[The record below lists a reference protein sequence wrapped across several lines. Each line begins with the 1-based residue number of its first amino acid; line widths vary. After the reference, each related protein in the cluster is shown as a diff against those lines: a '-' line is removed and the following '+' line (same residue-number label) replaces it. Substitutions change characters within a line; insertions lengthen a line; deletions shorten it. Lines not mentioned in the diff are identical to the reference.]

1 MAKYTPMM
9 EQYLEIKR
17 EHSDTILFF
26 RLGDF
31 YEMFFED
38 AVLASRELEI
48 VLTARDGG
56 DEKIPMC
63 GIPYHAVNNYLPRL
77 ITRGYKVAICEQVE
91 DPRQA
96 VGIVKREVIRIITPG
111 TILEEFMLEE
121 GNNNYLAAVD
131 LDGDKIGF
139 AYIDISTGDFRLT
152 ELQGQDAINTL
163 DSELQRVAPSECLI
177 SPIISSNS
185 LWMEEHFSKNILRSS
200 YPDVDLNLDKAQAIL
215 KNHFSHDFMDAF
227 KVQDYSVGLQAAA
240 MIIDFIY
247 ATQKNSLKHIERLT
261 TYQTSNYMEL
271 DAFTR
276 RNLELTASLR
286 QERKEGSL
294 LDVLD
299 HCRTSMG
306 KRNLRKWLQQP
317 LMNMEVINKRLDGV
331 EELQQDINLRE
342 SCRDYLK
349 KIYDLERLSAKL
361 GSALVNGRDLLA
373 LKHSLQVLPQI
384 TEILSG
390 THSSILKDISQ
401 LDPLRDVYN
410 LIEAA
415 IDEEAGLT
423 IKEGGIIKSGYRAEI
438 DELKALSTQGKDW
451 LIAFETREKA
461 RSGIKN
467 LKVAYNKVF
476 GYYIEI
482 TKSNLNLVPQDYIRK
497 QTLVNTE
504 RYINEEL
511 KNYEEK
517 ILGAREKLFEL
528 EYNCFLELRQ
538 LLEPFIPAIQETAQ
552 TIADLDVLVSLA
564 QVAYLNDYVRPTL
577 SHDGKLEIKAGR
589 HPVVEQNLLNT
600 RFVPND
606 IRLDMQESR
615 FAIITGP
622 NMGGKSTYMRQAAII
637 NIMAQIGSFVPA
649 AEARISIVDRVFTRV
664 GASDDLSAG
673 QSTFMVEML
682 ELANI
687 LQSATSNSLV
697 ILDEIGRGT
706 STYDGLS
713 IAQAVSEYLHDKIK
727 ARTLFATHYH
737 ELTGLAD
744 DRAGIMNLSVS
755 VLESGDT
762 VSFLKKVLPGKAD
775 KSYGIHVA
783 QMAGL
788 PRPVIDRSYEILAE
802 LEKAKSQTP
811 AAIVEQI
818 SLFQES
824 PNEILVELDKLDID
838 SLSPR
843 EALNILYNWK
853 HKHQGG
859 K

>member
-31 YEMFFED
+31 YEMFFDD

-77 ITRGYKVAICEQVE
+77 IARGHKVAICEQVE

-96 VGIVKREVIRIITPG
+96 AGIVKREVTRIITPG

-121 GNNNYLAAVD
+121 GSNNYLAAVD
-131 LDGDKIGF
+131 LDGEKIGF
-139 AYIDISTGDFRLT
+139 AYIDISTGDFRVT
-152 ELQGQDAINTL
+152 ELQGQEAVNTL
-163 DSELQRVAPSECLI
+163 DSELQRISPSECLI
-177 SPIISSNS
+177 SPRIGSNT
-185 LWMEEHFSKNILRSS
+185 LWMEEIIGKNILHSS
-200 YPDVDLNLDKAQAIL
+200 YHDAELNLDKAQNIL
-215 KNHFSHDFMDAF
+215 KSHFGGAYPDNFGVHN
-227 KVQDYSVGLQAAA
+227 YSAGLLAAA
-240 MIIDFIY
+240 MIIDFIHLM
-247 ATQKNSLKHIERLT
+247 QKNSLKHIERLT
-261 TYQTSNYMEL
+261 AYQTSNYMEL

-294 LDVLD
+294 LEVLD

-306 KRNLRKWLQQP
+306 KRNLRKWMQQP
-317 LMNMEVINKRLDGV
+317 LMNMDAINKRLDGV
-331 EELQQDINLRE
+331 EELEQDIGLRE
-342 SCRDYLK
+342 SCREYLK
-349 KIYDLERLSAKL
+349 SIYDLERLSAKL
-361 GSALVNGRDLLA
+361 GSSLVNARDLLA
-373 LKHSLQVLPQI
+373 LKHSLQVLPRI
-384 TEILSG
+384 TDILSK
-390 THSSILKDISQ
+390 TQSAILKEIAQ
-401 LDPLRDVYN
+401 LDPLPEVFN

-415 IDEEAGLT
+415 VDDEAGMT
-423 IKEGGIIKSGYRAEI
+423 IKEGGIIKSGYQTDI
-438 DELKALSTQGKDW
+438 DELKKLSTEGRNW
-451 LIAFETREKA
+451 LIDFENREKT

-467 LKVAYNKVF
+467 LKVAYNKIF

-482 TKSNLNLVPQDYIRK
+482 TKSNLDLVPQDYIRK

-517 ILGAREKLFEL
+517 ILGAREKLYEL
-528 EYNCFLELRQ
+528 EYKCFLELRQ
-538 LLEPFIPAIQETAQ
+538 SLEPFIPAIQATAQ
-552 TIADLDVLVSLA
+552 IIADLDVLQSLA
-564 QVAYLNDYVRPTL
+564 QAAYLNDYVRPAL
-577 SHDGKLEIKAGR
+577 CHDGKLEIKAGR
-589 HPVVEQNLLNT
+589 HPVVEKNLQSA

-606 IRLDMQESR
+606 IRLDLQESR

-649 AEARISIVDRVFTRV
+649 AEAQVSIVDRVFTRV

-687 LQSATSNSLV
+687 LHCATNKSLV

-713 IAQAVSEYLHDKIK
+713 IAQAVSEYLYDKIK

-737 ELTGLAD
+737 ELTALAD
-744 DRAGIMNLSVS
+744 DREGIMNLSVS

-788 PRPVIDRSYEILAE
+788 PRPVIDRAYEILAG
-802 LEKAKSQTP
+802 LENEKKKVP
-811 AAIVEQI
+811 GAIVEQI

-824 PNEILVELDKLDID
+824 PSEILYELENLDID

-843 EALNILYNWK
+843 EALDILYNWK
-853 HKHQGG
+853 QK
-859 K
+859 